1 MNSCQLIIKGL
12 SKSYQSLRV
21 LEALDMELHSGRI
34 YCLMGP
40 SGSGK
45 TTLLRLILGLEQPD
59 SGSIILKKSTDAGLV
74 AVFQE
79 NRLCESFSP
88 VDNICMVTSSAL
100 SRAAVIRES
109 NRLLPQES
117 IRRPVRT
124 LSGGMKRRVAILR
137 ALLAPSC
144 GILMDEPFTGLD
156 EDTKALV
163 IDYIKEKSA
172 GKLVLI
178 TTHQEEDVAL
188 LGGILLTL

>member
-12 SKSYQSLRV
+12 FKSYQSLRV

-59 SGSIILKKSTDAGLV
+59 SGSITLKKSTDAGLV

-88 VDNICMVTSSAL
+88 VDNICMVTGSAL

-117 IRRPVRT
+117 LRRPVRT